1 MVNLNIKEGH
11 LKEIERKVG
20 IRIPSFQN
28 LMREEE
34 RIRRVFVKTKSVAEA
49 LKVARYLTPHEV
61 LRICAEEKLKAQGYR
76 IISRDEAP
84 EWIKRVGS
92 PDVIAEKN
100 GEYILVEVKPSGQL
114 VRCSLSGVKTIL
126 VTNIETSKHVEV
138 WGIRELEDF

>member
-1 MVNLNIKEGH
+1 VVNLNIKEGH

>member
-1 MVNLNIKEGH
+1 MNIKEGH

>member
-1 MVNLNIKEGH
+1 VVNLNIKEGF
-11 LKEIERKVG
+11 LKEVKRKTG
-20 IRIPSFQN
+20 IRIPSFQD

-34 RIRRVFVKTKSVAEA
+34 RIRRVFVETKSVSEA

-76 IISRDEAP
+76 ITSRDEAP
-84 EWIKRVGS
+84 EWIKKVGS
-92 PDVIAEKN
+92 PDVIAEKD
-100 GEYILVEVKPSGQL
+100 GEYVLVEVKPLEQL
-114 VRCSLSGVKTIL
+114 VRYSLSGAKTIL